1 MEGRDVAGTA
11 PSSGGGC
18 AACGEP
24 LAPVT
29 RRRGIAIGR
38 CPACGLVMG
47 EPEKQPASDDVVAT
61 APSHF
66 SLLREQYG
74 RHRDVTEALLE
85 ERLPVYERHLG
96 GPPRH
101 WLEIGPGNGALSDLL
116 EARGCTWLGV
126 EYDDSMAAAMR
137 AEGKNVVHADF
148 ASVDPQTLMDGAV
161 RANGGWDMVSFS
173 QVLEHVRRADRFL
186 ANAFAALRPGGL
198 LHVDVPNDAGLTA
211 KLRRANPFSTG
222 YGEVVPPNHLIAYSP
237 KSLRSALEAA
247 GFELLDLFGCRY
259 DHPVFGLP
267 HARMNKSAK
276 LRLVWALSGAVGGGG
291 NLVALARKRL

>member
-1 MEGRDVAGTA
+1 M
-11 PSSGGGC
+11 GGAEVVGSEHEC
-18 AACGEP
+18 AACRGP
-24 LAPVT
+24 LKPVT
-29 RRRGIAIGR
+29 RRRGTAIRR

-47 EPEKQPASDDVVAT
+47 ELEQQPATDDVVAT
-61 APSHF
+61 APGHF
-66 SLLREQYG
+66 ALLREQYE

-85 ERLPVYERHLG
+85 ERLQVYERHLG

-116 EARGCTWLGV
+116 AARGCTWLGV
-126 EYDDSMAAAMR
+126 EYDEAMAAAMR
-137 AEGKNVVHADF
+137 AEGKNVVQADF
-148 ASVDPQTLMDGAV
+148 SAVVPDDLMDDAV
-161 RANGGWDMVSFS
+161 RANGGYDMVSFS

-211 KLRRANPFSTG
+211 KLRRANPFSAG

-237 KSLRSALEAA
+237 NSLRTALEAA
-247 GFELLDLFGCRY
+247 GFETLELFGCRY
-259 DHPVFGLP
+259 DHPVFGLA
-267 HARMNKSAK
+267 HARMNPSAK

-291 NLVALARKRL
+291 NLVALARKRR